1 MRPATAHLPFLT
13 LLAAL
18 LAGATTAL
26 PAAAEKRHIVVT
38 AVEPKGGANVAKEPF
53 PATPLPE
60 GGGYQLGLESSHGN
74 QYGRNMKSINN
85 RFTGSGWGAAYVTA
99 NGVGYK
105 WAVWQDNYLLDA
117 NAPDAK
123 GKPAGTP

>member
-1 MRPATAHLPFLT
+1 MPLNDPASDEAEERLVNPAIVT
-13 LLAAL
+13 LAQARGDWDLNGL
-18 LAGATTAL
+18 
-26 PAAAEKRHIVVT
+26 RYVVI
-38 AVEPKGGANVAKEPF
+38 AYGKFSQVVA
-53 PATPLPE
+53 PLPE